1 MCLLQDIGIVKGKSK
16 SKKVAEIFESL
27 EGDFRNLVYNT
38 PSEYIKKYWN
48 SYITKVPN
56 KNNSQNGKI
65 FEYILA
71 TLLYRENIMPFYMGA
86 KVSFVADINFDIMMY
101 SAEVGP
107 LCISA
112 KTTLRE
118 RYKQSDFESLMLKDV
133 HKGSKS
139 YLVTLDEN
147 FEKYKSKLEKGHI
160 RTLNGI
166 IHAHTTEFDL
176 FIEKLKTYTIIPS
189 PSVKVIDSKLFVQ
202 K

>member
-1 MCLLQDIGIVKGKSK
+1 MCLLQDIGIVTGKSK
-16 SKKVAEIFESL
+16 STKVAVIFESL
-27 EGDFRNLVYNT
+27 EGDFRNLEYNT
-38 PSEYIKKYWN
+38 PSEYIKKYWD
-48 SYITKVPN
+48 SYTTKIKN

-71 TLLYRENIMPFYMGA
+71 TLLYRENIIPFYMGA

-101 SAEVGP
+101 SKEVGP

-139 YLVTLDEN
+139 YLITLDES

-166 IHAHTTEFDL
+166 IHAQSTEFDT
-176 FIEKLKTYTIIPS
+176 FIEKLKKYTITAS
-189 PSVKVIDSKLFVQ
+189 PSVKIIDSKLFI